1 MPPSSPTPYS
11 RLQVHDNRLVSQ
23 SSTGSSESSLSHMT
37 EEKPVLP
44 GVTVRA
50 ATKENLVQLVIQS
63 LGWCMVWEIE
73 CQFKRAEWPW
83 QLLDHLN
90 LLKRES
96 SELNAVGKHSYFRAY
111 YVEFLL
117 TILYFIAKQIILWTI
132 KGRSNG
138 SFVDHT
144 AYQTFQTYSLQAVV
158 FIPSSLILI

>member
-1 MPPSSPTPYS
+1 MIHSFPFFFHKKQNYRYFCNNILSKTKYDFCFFTDSIPVPPSSPTPYS

-63 LGWCMVWEIE
+63 IGWCMVWEIE

-83 QLLDHLN
+83 QLLDHMN
-90 LLKRES
+90 LFKRES
-96 SELNAVGKHSYFRAY
+96 SE
-111 YVEFLL
+111 
-117 TILYFIAKQIILWTI
+117 
-132 KGRSNG
+132 
-138 SFVDHT
+138 
-144 AYQTFQTYSLQAVV
+144 
-158 FIPSSLILI
+158 